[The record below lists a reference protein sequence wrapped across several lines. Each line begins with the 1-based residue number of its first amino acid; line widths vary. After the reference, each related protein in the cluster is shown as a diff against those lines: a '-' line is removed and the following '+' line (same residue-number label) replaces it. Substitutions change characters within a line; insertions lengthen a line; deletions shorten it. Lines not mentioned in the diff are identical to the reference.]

1 MTDKKIDKNWR
12 IEYKKPIELS
22 DHKSNPRKISKE
34 RFELLK
40 DRIKSQGFRVPP
52 SVDNDY
58 ILLAGHQRI
67 KALID
72 MGLGDEPIAIS
83 VPEFKLTEKER
94 QEILSS
100 DNLSWGEFDYD
111 ILANEFEMEDLIE
124 WGFDKMDFGVIEL
137 EPEETKGDDN
147 IPESAPPITVK
158 GDLYTLGEHRLL
170 CGDSTM
176 IDDVEKLM
184 DGEKADMVFTDPPY
198 GISHSGKGITA
209 NGVKGNDFGEIMG
222 DSDVTVAIDAF
233 NLVQSL
239 LPEAVQIFWG
249 ANYYCSALP
258 NGHGWLVWD
267 KEREGNTFSGAEL
280 AFVNQGVRLDVFR
293 HMWHGMVKASEQ
305 GQARVHPTQKP
316 VALAEWCFENYG
328 SPSSVLDL
336 FGGSGTTLIACEK
349 TNRKCYGMELDEKYC
364 DVIVKRYVDFCKK
377 NNRNYSVLRNGKP
390 CNDFG

>member
-22 DHKSNPRKISKE
+22 DHKSNPRKITKE

-124 WGFDKMDFGVIEL
+124 WGFDKMDFGVFLEDIE
-137 EPEETKGDDN
+137 TDN
-147 IPESAPPITVK
+147 IFTLPE
-158 GDLYTLGEHRLL
+158 
-170 CGDSTM
+170 
-176 IDDVEKLM
+176 
-184 DGEKADMVFTDPPY
+184 GEKAPFQQITFTLAD
-198 GISHSGKGITA
+198 
-209 NGVKGNDFGEIMG
+209 E
-222 DSDVTVAIDAF
+222 
-233 NLVQSL
+233 Q
-239 LPEAVQIFWG
+239 
-249 ANYYCSALP
+249 ANYIKQKIEDIKKSKSFKYVETFGNENSNGNALYL
-258 NGHGWLVWD
+258 GFID
-267 KEREGNTFSGAEL
+267 
-280 AFVNQGVRLDVFR
+280 
-293 HMWHGMVKASEQ
+293 
-305 GQARVHPTQKP
+305 GQ
-316 VALAEWCFENYG
+316 
-328 SPSSVLDL
+328 S
-336 FGGSGTTLIACEK
+336 
-349 TNRKCYGMELDEKYC
+349 
-364 DVIVKRYVDFCKK
+364 
-377 NNRNYSVLRNGKP
+377 
-390 CNDFG
+390 